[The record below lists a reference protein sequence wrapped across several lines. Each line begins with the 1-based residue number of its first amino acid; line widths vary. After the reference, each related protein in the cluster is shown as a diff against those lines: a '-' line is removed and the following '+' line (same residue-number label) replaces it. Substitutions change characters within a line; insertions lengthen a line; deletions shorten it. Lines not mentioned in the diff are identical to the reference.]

1 MRTIV
6 LATGGFDPVH
16 SGHIAYFKNAA
27 QLGDF
32 LIVGINSDN
41 WLVKKKQ
48 KAFMSWNERNEVISN
63 LKMVNL
69 TIDFEDDDLGSAAN
83 AIKKVRNMF
92 PNDKIIFANG
102 GDRTQ
107 TNISEMSIEDEDLE
121 FVFGIGG
128 EDKKNSS
135 SWILRNWK
143 ED

>member
-16 SGHIAYFKNAA
+16 SGHIAYFKNAS
-27 QLGDF
+27 QLGDV
-32 LIVGINSDN
+32 LIVGINSDS
-41 WLVKKKQ
+41 WLINKKQ

-69 TIDFEDDDLGSAAN
+69 TIDFEDDELGSAAN
-83 AIKKVRNMF
+83 AIKKVRDMF
-92 PNDKIIFANG
+92 PNDKIVFANG

-107 TNISEMSIEDEDLE
+107 TNISEMSIQDENLE
-121 FVFGIGG
+121 FVFGVGG

-135 SWILRNWK
+135 SWILKKWK

>member
-41 WLVKKKQ
+41 WLIKKKE

-69 TIDFEDDDLGSAAN
+69 TIDFEDDELGSASN
-83 AIKKVRNMF
+83 AIKKVRDMF
-92 PNDKIIFANG
+92 PNDRIVFANG

-107 TNISEMSIEDEDLE
+107 TNISEMSIEDKNLE
-121 FVFGIGG
+121 FVFGVGG

-135 SWILRNWK
+135 SWILKKWK

>member
-83 AIKKVRNMF
+83 AIKKVRNIF

>member
-107 TNISEMSIEDEDLE
+107 TNISEMSIEDENLE